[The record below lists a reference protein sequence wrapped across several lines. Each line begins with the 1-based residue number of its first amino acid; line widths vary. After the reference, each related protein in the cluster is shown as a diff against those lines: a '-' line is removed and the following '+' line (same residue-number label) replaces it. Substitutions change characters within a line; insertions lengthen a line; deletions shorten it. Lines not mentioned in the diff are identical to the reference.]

1 MQGWQECR
9 RQFGS
14 SGWLSGCAVAHLS
27 RPNFTGDCLYWHMY
41 HRNVRVECA
50 RSTHS
55 SIIPIIRPFK
65 CACQRKLPL
74 RRPQPKLLQGC
85 MPPVTDCW
93 CQTTPASKALS
104 LQKGRDSKE
113 SLYHFLQSF
122 YELLQLSL
130 LLWCAVP
137 APSVT
142 SVRAPKVQSSGG
154 FWVQSA
160 PSMMRVS
167 PARHPTHQEWW
178 KFESSD
184 SENKIQRDPEE
195 K

>member
-1 MQGWQECR
+1 MRWSKTLGSWARRNGNTLDFDREANCLKSIDFSAWQTLRKSNHHIRLRMQGWQECR

-14 SGWLSGCAVAHLS
+14 SGWLSACAVAHLS

-55 SIIPIIRPFK
+55 SIIRPFK

-74 RRPQPKLLQGC
+74 RRPQPKLLLQGC

-122 YELLQLSL
+122 YELL
-130 LLWCAVP
+130 
-137 APSVT
+137 
-142 SVRAPKVQSSGG
+142 
-154 FWVQSA
+154 
-160 PSMMRVS
+160 
-167 PARHPTHQEWW
+167 
-178 KFESSD
+178 
-184 SENKIQRDPEE
+184 
-195 K
+195 